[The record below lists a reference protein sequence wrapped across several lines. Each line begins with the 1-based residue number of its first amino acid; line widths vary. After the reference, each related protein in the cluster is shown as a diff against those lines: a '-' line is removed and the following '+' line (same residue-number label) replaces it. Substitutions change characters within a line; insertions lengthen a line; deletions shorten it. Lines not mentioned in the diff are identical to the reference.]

1 MDPLSKTTEKCSG
14 TDGKLPIQVYKSCV
28 KENQTIVRLKNH
40 PACKKEGG
48 GVGLITFFSLEK
60 GGGLLREGA

>member
-28 KENQTIVRLKNH
+28 KENQTIVREKNH

-48 GVGLITFFSLEK
+48 GGGAYNLFFS
-60 GGGLLREGA
+60 

>member
-48 GVGLITFFSLEK
+48 GGAYNLFFS
-60 GGGLLREGA
+60 